1 MTMVDDNA
9 DQDCAGVCGGSSSLD
24 DCGVC
29 DGGNADQDCA
39 GVCGR

>member
-1 MTMVDDNA
+1 MSPAV
-9 DQDCAGVCGGSSSLD
+9 VD

-39 GVCGR
+39 GVCLEMQL